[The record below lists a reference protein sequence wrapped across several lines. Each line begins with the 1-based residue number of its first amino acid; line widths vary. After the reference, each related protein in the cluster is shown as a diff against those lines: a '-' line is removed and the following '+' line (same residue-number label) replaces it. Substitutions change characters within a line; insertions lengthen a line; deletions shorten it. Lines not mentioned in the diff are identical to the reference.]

1 MIEAYPLTWPVDFPR
16 TKNPARSRFS
26 NKLTV
31 GVARENLLTELK
43 LMRATNIIIS
53 SDVPIK
59 KDVLLYANY
68 KVKDT
73 GIAVYFSYKNSP
85 TVLCC
90 DKWNTL
96 QCNLHAIERTVN
108 ALRQLERDGVSD
120 LLNRV
125 FTGFKALP
133 QNAGQGEASWW
144 VALGL
149 TSDATKEEVRKAYTT
164 LSFQYH
170 PDHNGGNSEM
180 FLIIKKAYEIGMQA
194 AK

>member
-16 TKNPARSRFS
+16 TKNPQRSRFS
-26 NKLTV
+26 SKLTV
-31 GVARENLLTELK
+31 GASRDALLAELR
-43 LMRATNIIIS
+43 LMKTTNIIIS

-59 KDVLLYANY
+59 KDGMLYATY
-68 KVKDT
+68 KVKDS
-73 GIAVYFSYKNSP
+73 GIAVYFTYKNSP

-90 DKWNTL
+90 DKWNTI
-96 QCNLHAIERTVN
+96 QDNLHAIERTVN

-133 QNAGQGEASWW
+133 QNAGEGNASWW
-144 VALGL
+144 IVLGL
-149 TSDATKEEVRKAYTT
+149 TTEATKDDVRRAFTK

-170 PDHNGGNSEM
+170 PDHNNGNAEH
-180 FLIIKKAYEIGMQA
+180 FLTIKKAYEIGMQS